1 MQLIAP
7 KYKITPNQIKSH
19 KDEKALQNEE
29 NHTKMQLIT
38 PRYLTTPKKI
48 KSH

>member
-19 KDEKALQNEE
+19 EDEKASQNEGKSYQDLVDC
-29 NHTKMQLIT
+29 TKV
-38 PRYLTTPKKI
+38 
-48 KSH
+48 